1 MLFLEGDVFKR
12 DELFLGLVLSLFGDV
27 FVIEDV
33 STLLNHSGTDV
44 TRKHYIKEDKSK
56 LQGIKDKFGI

>member
-1 MLFLEGDVFKR
+1 MGMAL
-12 DELFLGLVLSLFGDV
+12 
-27 FVIEDV
+27 EDV
-33 STLLNHSGTDV
+33 STLLNHQGTDV